1 MIRPTG
7 LRPRLGRLALAA
19 AALLFLA
26 APQLP
31 APGQLAD
38 PAAQRELEESRALL
52 CGIYDVSPEACAAPM
67 DIVIAVPGAA
77 PPPGWGG
84 LPAYAAGAADPAAGR
99 IVIFPERCGRYPF
112 GSPAQTLRHELS
124 HVLLRRALGFPAPR
138 WFDEGLAMRVSG
150 EWGAS
155 DEMFSALALH
165 AVARGRWDLAKVD
178 RDFAGGEGQV
188 RRSYALAKAFVRDLF
203 PSNADLKG
211 FMMEARAQR
220 SVDRAFYARFGRS
233 PDDLFRAWAKNLPW
247 WGEWIVWLSQPAVL
261 WGVVTVLFVT
271 AFLSGLRRRRRKYE
285 QLPD

>member
-1 MIRPTG
+1 MIRRNKF
-7 LRPRLGRLALAA
+7 RPRPGRLALAGA
-19 AALLFLA
+19 VLLFLV

-31 APGQLAD
+31 APGHLAD
-38 PAAQRELEESRALL
+38 PALRRELEESRALL
-52 CGIYDVSPEACAAPM
+52 CGIYDVSPEACAAPV
-67 DIVIAVPGAA
+67 DIVIAAPGAG

-84 LPAYAAGAADPAAGR
+84 LPPYAAGAADPGAGR
-99 IVIFPERCGRYPF
+99 VVIFPERCGRYPF

-124 HVLLRRALGFPAPR
+124 HVLLRRSLGFAAPR

-211 FMMEARAQR
+211 FLVEARAQG
-220 SVDRAFYARFGRS
+220 SVDRAFLRRFGRS

-247 WGEWIVWLSQPAVL
+247 WGEWVVWLSQPVVL

-271 AFLSGLRRRRRKYE
+271 AFLAALRRRRRKYE
-285 QLPD
+285 ALPD